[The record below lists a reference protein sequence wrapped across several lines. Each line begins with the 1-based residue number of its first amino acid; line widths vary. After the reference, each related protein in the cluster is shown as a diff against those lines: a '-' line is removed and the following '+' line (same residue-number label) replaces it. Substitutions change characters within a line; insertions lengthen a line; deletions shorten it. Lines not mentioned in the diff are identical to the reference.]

1 MYKTFKMRV
10 MSLLLAIVMVVSC
23 MPASAFAAYTA
34 NSDKTVY
41 EVKNGLFKESEL
53 ITIAGGKLATY
64 GYSTDGNDYK
74 NLTTYDFLGD
84 GDGDR
89 YFEDGDTI
97 YLASKK
103 SGKWKELSQFKVRVY
118 DELTVTTVPSEF
130 ANVASTV
137 KVYRDTP
144 YALEVLDKSAE
155 GYSVVV
161 EGAVTGTEAKTYTVS
176 KLTGD
181 ATVDI
186 NYVADTQSTITVRKN
201 EGGATVDAP
210 VTANAGA
217 EVTVKATPAT
227 NNYIGSVLLSTDGG
241 SQSWNSADY
250 VTDGTGTYKAT
261 FEAASTKT
269 AYYLDVV
276 SAPVLSWNTDKVEI
290 SYNEKTS
297 VADAKA
303 AILDFVSVADEIET
317 SNLIVEYNAG
327 MGQWKTLDYEPVVGM
342 FMHAFGKETEQIRIS
357 YAYDSEL
364 PQYPSA
370 TIEAEISL
378 SDKRETPTVN
388 VKSDVQINYKG
399 KPITKAEVLDAVFE
413 SVTCEGVTVL
423 NKVTTDVTISDTLTV
438 WAYKMSSEGVYNVPI
453 NDSIGKDLSSSLGGD
468 VTGNYKV
475 VVSYAG
481 NKNYHSTTKEAYFSV
496 QDNRL
501 ETEIIVQDKNVDA
514 TDLGAI
520 SYDDAAL
527 TNLLVASVT
536 DGNGATLNKTDVE
549 VTSVQCTS
557 ESVIPIPKERP
568 ITKVGTYTVNFKYP
582 DTETHKD
589 STAKATFIINDARP
603 TAVIN
608 LKSGVELP
616 YTEAKPLTEE
626 GIYNAVIES
635 MMAGETPL
643 DTAYKA
649 ENVSLTDGTGN
660 SVEASAI
667 TEAGTYTIKVKLS
680 NTNTYKG
687 TEASVDF
694 QVTDGRNVTKV
705 NVDENAKVAY
715 DFTDGLSKE
724 EILAALHVS
733 VVDTTNGNSPID
745 GYTVEFLD
753 GKKAITPDKMEVG
766 KTYTIT
772 VAFAGNKE
780 QAPSSKTTTFEVVD
794 ARAEAVLTLKTDASV
809 VYKGEKYT
817 DEELLAAV
825 FESLAS
831 VEGVAIGTENVKATA
846 KKDVLNVGT
855 YEVTVTFTGN
865 TAYKPTSAT
874 TELTVVKADV
884 KVNVTSKTVNY
895 KDVKKDGANVSDLIT
910 TEPAGAGLIEFAVG
924 ISLGEEAK
932 DNTAAV
938 AYVNL
943 PQLINTDD
951 LKDLPSFVKE
961 PLEVAINKVLD
972 AIGEGSSMSVKDLK
986 KLLQGV
992 LDGLNGVEG
1001 FFGIKLDTAAIEA
1014 LINVL
1019 ESIENLNGISEL
1031 KIKLTM
1037 GKDIIV
1043 KDSGM
1048 YITGGV
1054 VSDSNYNTAVNV
1066 GYLLIAPN
1074 ATKVKLAFNVNDDNG
1089 IITRDAILN
1098 KGYDLGSHV
1107 VEDGLSE
1114 EAVADATAHLK
1125 NLYIGVDINGKSVV
1139 SETPSAEIGAYTQ
1152 IALIS
1157 DLGNEMYYAVP
1168 IIRSYVVV
1176 ADTAIVKFIDE
1187 NNNENNDRIFT
1198 YDGNQHGMTAIA
1210 TDRAGNLLP
1219 SENIS
1224 YKYIGIE
1231 GDGEGYNSSEA
1242 PVSAGAY
1249 TVIATYL
1256 DADHTYVG
1264 MAIGAMV
1271 ISPAEATVTV
1281 NDKMHTYD
1289 GNAVDVLTMIEKTPE
1304 DAKMAVLMAGI
1315 DVSGDFSENG
1325 WNAVNGVVNIDFPT
1339 RVDGVLKT
1347 IVPDAYTDGI
1357 KLSDFISKVNDVKA
1371 GLEEMNVK
1379 AESIDNLVSMLS
1391 QMSDKVTLTFKE
1403 QSDVNPVSIGA
1414 YLVGAVIMDPDYKAA
1429 CDTGVLVITPE
1440 ITKAELK
1447 WNYEDANGVI
1457 TSPILGSIDLGAAAY
1472 VSGTKDDTITGKIQY
1487 VFYGV
1492 DAEGNEVRTN
1502 DASTLPNGIYTQMAY
1517 VKAENVSASM
1527 TFAAPIMRPIVIVPQ
1542 TVNVEFIDEAGNV
1555 NNDRQFTYDGSPKQM
1570 NVRVTQMDSTQ
1581 ISDER
1586 LAANLTVRY
1595 IGADSLAG
1603 AYDSTTPPTNVGAYT
1618 VIATYVEKDANGQ
1631 ILYAGANVGAM
1642 VIKPQDVT
1650 FEVIDTT
1657 VSHDGTEK
1665 FAEIKN
1671 DAGMEYVAVIVD
1683 ESNNVNIVFPASW
1696 GVKTTTVDVS
1706 KNIDTILK
1714 VIGTLPADAQST
1726 TLIQNLKAV
1735 LEKIEIN
1742 TLTINGTK
1750 PVEVGTYKITAL
1762 AYAANTNVV
1771 IDSGVLTITHDWCAD
1786 YKFSDDKHWKECNYC
1801 HEKAEE
1807 EAHKDG
1813 TASCTEQPVC
1823 SVCEQKY
1830 GSANGHSFGEWYDVD
1845 SPDCENKGSQRRDC
1859 SACGHFETKDL
1870 NPTGHKWDDD
1880 YTVDKEPSCTEEGS
1894 KSIHCSVCDAK
1905 KDSTPISKVAH
1916 TEGEAVKEN
1925 VVDAKCTTAGSYD
1938 SVIYCTKCSTEL
1950 SRKPV
1955 VVAATGHSFGKWTV
1969 VKEPTTTE
1977 TGLKERVCSACGAEE
1992 TEDIP
1997 MKEVSDS
2004 GTKPGDGEDGT
2015 KPGDGEDGTK
2025 PGNGGEETKP
2035 GNGGTTTDTT
2045 NKDTTNK
2052 DTAKSDGKAVQ
2063 TGDSNNLVI
2072 WISLLAVSVA
2082 AIFALVRFK
2091 RKRS

>member
-10 MSLLLAIVMVVSC
+10 MPLLLATALASSNLPVTALASETETEYKVGDIVTNTTGVAPNAIDGAVWVAGEPVTDKICGNLVAHTHGEKCYKKVCDHADGHLSTCYSSSTEYALCEHEDDTKHTGVVTLSDVVTYKITYKYSIPKGINIVWKEEHPAYDVIHEKYEQLIAESTAKLDISKKIAAITELSKLAFCFTTTANAEPDLCKHTCSELGGDCYELICILPAHGHTEDCYETTYSWTLCADVNNNGVADNSEKYTVRYVDGEKTLSESFALSYGADTPTIDAPEGEEGYIFDGWKPEVAQKVTAPTIGTTITYTAKWKPDKDENKDGIPDGKQYCTVNVTGNDEIVMLGEEKITFTEGNASKKIDMLSGKHTITITPADGNYLTNVTVSLGGEENNIG
-23 MPASAFAAYTA
+23 AIETKNFSATSA
-34 NSDKTVY
+34 TVEIVAGVSQTY
-41 EVKNGLFKESEL
+41 NIAVTSREKVATQVNVKENPEVKYMGEKISLEKVIKAVVQSVTAENIEVPEGIENIKVVDDKISKYRG
-53 ITIAGGKLATY
+53 TIPVVGTEIWT
-64 GYSTDGNDYK
+64 SV
-74 NLTTYDFLGD
+74 
-84 GDGDR
+84 
-89 YFEDGDTI
+89 GDTI
-97 YLASKK
+97 TS
-103 SGKWKELSQFKVRVY
+103 
-118 DELTVTTVPSEF
+118 
-130 ANVASTV
+130 
-137 KVYRDTP
+137 
-144 YALEVLDKSAE
+144 
-155 GYSVVV
+155 
-161 EGAVTGTEAKTYTVS
+161 
-176 KLTGD
+176 
-181 ATVDI
+181 
-186 NYVADTQSTITVRKN
+186 
-201 EGGATVDAP
+201 
-210 VTANAGA
+210 
-217 EVTVKATPAT
+217 
-227 NNYIGSVLLSTDGG
+227 
-241 SQSWNSADY
+241 
-250 VTDGTGTYKAT
+250 TGTYKFT
-261 FEAASTKT
+261 VYYPGTSMYKASTEVTIEFK
-269 AYYLDVV
+269 VV
-276 SAPVLSWNTDKVEI
+276 DGR
-290 SYNEKTS
+290 
-297 VADAKA
+297 DAA
-303 AILDFVSVADEIET
+303 
-317 SNLIVEYNAG
+317 
-327 MGQWKTLDYEPVVGM
+327 TLTLED
-342 FMHAFGKETEQIRIS
+342 
-357 YAYDSEL
+357 
-364 PQYPSA
+364 A
-370 TIEAEISL
+370 TIEIKDTDNML
-378 SDKRETPTVN
+378 
-388 VKSDVQINYKG
+388 
-399 KPITKAEVLDAVFE
+399 
-413 SVTCEGVTVL
+413 VTEEDML
-423 NKVTTDVTISDTLTV
+423 NKLFVNATVGETGIDNPDLSVSYIAQYNETLET
-438 WAYKMSSEGVYNVPI
+438 YVPI
-453 NDSIGKDLSSSLGGD
+453 YSTSSLGSIG
-468 VTGNYKV
+468 
-475 VVSYAG
+475 
-481 NKNYHSTTKEAYFSV
+481 TKEISEFGKYKITINIA
-496 QDNRL
+496 
-501 ETEIIVQDKNVDA
+501 ETNNY
-514 TDLGAI
+514 LGSSA
-520 SYDDAAL
+520 
-527 TNLLVASVT
+527 
-536 DGNGATLNKTDVE
+536 
-549 VTSVQCTS
+549 
-557 ESVIPIPKERP
+557 
-568 ITKVGTYTVNFKYP
+568 
-582 DTETHKD
+582 
-589 STAKATFIINDARP
+589 
-603 TAVIN
+603 
-608 LKSGVELP
+608 
-616 YTEAKPLTEE
+616 
-626 GIYNAVIES
+626 
-635 MMAGETPL
+635 
-643 DTAYKA
+643 TAY
-649 ENVSLTDGTGN
+649 L
-660 SVEASAI
+660 
-667 TEAGTYTIKVKLS
+667 
-680 NTNTYKG
+680 
-687 TEASVDF
+687 
-694 QVTDGRNVTKV
+694 
-705 NVDENAKVAY
+705 
-715 DFTDGLSKE
+715 
-724 EILAALHVS
+724 
-733 VVDTTNGNSPID
+733 
-745 GYTVEFLD
+745 
-753 GKKAITPDKMEVG
+753 
-766 KTYTIT
+766 
-772 VAFAGNKE
+772 
-780 QAPSSKTTTFEVVD
+780 EVVD
-794 ARAEAVLTLKTDASV
+794 GRVATTITLKENATLTYSEDMTEED
-809 VYKGEKYT
+809 VYN
-817 DEELLAAV
+817 AV
-825 FESLAS
+825 FESLSAEDGS
-831 VEGVAIGTENVKATA
+831 VVTPVYGENMNVVIADMNAGTHT
-846 KKDVLNVGT
+846 
-855 YEVTVTFTGN
+855 VTVKYTGDN
-865 TAYKPTSAT
+865 VHAASSAT
-874 TELTVVKADV
+874 CDITINKADA

-895 KDVKKDGANVSDLIT
+895 KDVKESGANISELIT
-910 TEPAGAGLIEFAVG
+910 TTPTKVGCIEFAVG
-924 ISLGEEAK
+924 VSLGEEAGK
-932 DNTAAV
+932 DTAV
-938 AYVNL
+938 VTYVNL
-943 PQLINTDD
+943 PSLIDEEKYQGIAD
-951 LKDLPSFVKE
+951 AV
-961 PLEVAINKVLD
+961 NKILNG
-972 AIGEGSSMSVKDLK
+972 AGSSSMSISSLK
-986 KLLQGV
+986 TTLESILKIV
-992 LDGLNGVEG
+992 DNVP
-1001 FFGIKLDTAAIEA
+1001 GINIDTSSIES
-1014 LINVL
+1014 IISVL
-1019 ESIENLNGISEL
+1019 ESIEGLNGISEL
-1031 KIKLTM
+1031 KINLTM